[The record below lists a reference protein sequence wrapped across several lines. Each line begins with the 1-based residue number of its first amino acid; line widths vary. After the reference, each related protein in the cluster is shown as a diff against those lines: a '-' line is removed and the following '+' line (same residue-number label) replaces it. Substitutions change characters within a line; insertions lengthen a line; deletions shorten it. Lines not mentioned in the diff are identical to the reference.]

1 MGFVVLGKDRIDA
14 FAKKHPQA
22 RQPLLAWHA
31 EAKNAAWQTTQDIE
45 ACYAH
50 ASFLSDNRVIFNIK
64 GNDYRLA
71 VRVFFTRGHIVVE
84 WVGTHAEYDKHKF
97 QEGAMGHLKI
107 IKDERAH
114 QVALDALVRLLEGEP
129 AEGTS
134 EADEIDV
141 LSLLIQK
148 YEDEHFPLEL
158 PDPLE
163 AIRFRMA
170 QQGMSQKDLVPIIGS
185 PSKVSEVLRGK
196 RPLSLSMIR
205 RLHDGLG
212 IPAEVLIREPGAELP
227 DDCPAEWG
235 RFPLAEMARR
245 GYFPGFSGGLSK
257 AKRQAEKLVGSLL
270 HSAGLAE
277 EGLAYCRSSAH
288 QRSNKSMDD
297 YALLAWQARVLK
309 KAVAQ
314 LPAEPYCPGAVNGD
328 FLRAVARLSW
338 SEQGPS
344 LVPEFLSR
352 HGIAFVTEPHLP
364 KTYLDGAAMTDA
376 EGRPVVALT
385 LRHDRIDNF
394 WFTLLHELA
403 HVALHLDGEA
413 TAYFDDLDG
422 SAAGDDVESEA
433 DSLAEEALIPEKV
446 WRAAAA
452 RQSHLKADV
461 LALAREL
468 DIHPAIIA
476 GRIRHETGDFR
487 KLARSFANNGVVRR
501 QLGMGD
507 AA

>member
-1 MGFVVLGKDRIDA
+1 
-14 FAKKHPQA
+14 
-22 RQPLLAWHA
+22 
-31 EAKNAAWQTTQDIE
+31 
-45 ACYAH
+45 
-50 ASFLSDNRVIFNIK
+50 
-64 GNDYRLA
+64 
-71 VRVFFTRGHIVVE
+71 
-84 WVGTHAEYDKHKF
+84 
-97 QEGAMGHLKI
+97 MGHLKI

-114 QVALDALVRLLEGEP
+114 QAALDALVRLMEGDP
-129 AEGTS
+129 AEGTE

-163 AIRFRMA
+163 AIRFRMQ
-170 QQGMSQKDLVPIIGS
+170 QQGLTQKDLVPMIGS
-185 PSKVSEVLRGK
+185 ASKVSEVLAGK
-196 RPLSLSMIR
+196 RPLSINMIR

-227 DDCPAEWG
+227 GDCPLEWA
-235 RFPLAEMARR
+235 RFPLAEMVRR
-245 GYFPGFSGGLSK
+245 GYFPGFAGSLAK
-257 AKRQAEKLVGSLL
+257 ARKQAEKLVGGLL
-270 HSAGLAE
+270 SKAGLADE
-277 EGLAYCRSSAH
+277 ALAFCRSSAH
-288 QRSNKSMDD
+288 QRTSKSMDD
-297 YALLAWQARVLK
+297 YALLAWQARVLA
-309 KAVAQ
+309 KAAAQ
-314 LPAEPYCPGAVNGD
+314 RCAGEYRRGSVD
-328 FLRAVARLSW
+328 SEFLRALARLSW

-352 HGIAFVTEPHLP
+352 HGIVFVIEPHLP

-403 HVALHLDGEA
+403 HVALHLDGGA
-413 TAYFDDLDG
+413 KAYFDDLDG
-422 SAAGDDVESEA
+422 SAAVDDVESEA
-433 DSLAEEALIPEKV
+433 DSLAEEALIPEKA

-452 RQSHLKADV
+452 RKSHLKADV

-487 KLARSFANNGVVRR
+487 KLARSFVNNGVVRR
-501 QLGMGD
+501 QLGMED